1 MPSATARRRHAQ
13 VMTSAADDNLRP
25 LLQAVHPARLAAA
38 VDYAMDW
45 DDLTVPLARECPPE
59 PTLTMACL
67 GRQGSWGNAVLQY
80 VFLRCFSRAHGF
92 RWQTPRWI
100 GNDILGPTGPAI
112 DFRAPAVVGDG
123 VSTHCAVYD
132 RQLPFDRDLLR
143 ATHLAATSGRRYF
156 LLREPAL
163 AGPPAEPWP
172 FTHADLEGF
181 FFVAGHEL
189 APHREL
195 VRSLFRPLPAIE
207 QRVGAAV
214 EALRRGAETLVGIH
228 VRRSDFLTLGLRQ
241 GFELLTPTATLLA
254 WLDGLWPTLRQ
265 PRLVVCTD
273 SPAEVLPAFARFA
286 PLTARDVGCDLSD
299 LVGHDG
305 HAWSRADHGV
315 ARAAGFFPDWSVL
328 TRCDVLAVSNSSFS
342 YSAALMNERAQRFV
356 RPTFPHGDLQPFDPW
371 DAEPLLF
378 LPKARSL
385 PGLAMQRLRLTRRGL
400 RGEPRRYWRRSVRR
414 IAGDLLWVL
423 AWRAFTCYRLKGAG
437 RLTKELLSPG
447 FYWQLERKYMAS
459 ANGGPL
465 SR

>member
-1 MPSATARRRHAQ
+1 M
-13 VMTSAADDNLRP
+13 
-25 LLQAVHPARLAAA
+25 RLPAA

-45 DDLTVPLARECPPE
+45 DELTVPLARECPPE

-80 VFLRCFSRAHGF
+80 VFLRCFSQAHGF

-100 GNDILGPTGPAI
+100 GNDILGPTGPPI

-143 ATHLAATSGRRYF
+143 AAHLAATSGRRYF

-163 AGPPAEPWP
+163 DGRRDETGTFTWP

-181 FFVAGHEL
+181 FFVPGREL

-195 VRSLFRPLPAIE
+195 VRSLFRPLSSIAGRLDAAI
-207 QRVGAAV
+207 A
-214 EALRRGAETLVGIH
+214 ALRQGAETLVGIH

-241 GFELLTPTATLLA
+241 GFELLTPAATYLA
-254 WLDGLWPTLRQ
+254 WLDGIWPSLPR

-273 SPAEVLPAFARFA
+273 SPEEVLPAFARFA
-286 PLTARDVGCDLSD
+286 PLTPRDVGCDLSD
-299 LVGHDG
+299 LVGKEG
-305 HAWSRADHGV
+305 PEWSRADHGV
-315 ARAAGFFPDWSVL
+315 ARAAGFFPDWYAL
-328 TRCDVLAVSNSSFS
+328 TQCDVLAISNSSFS
-342 YSAALMNERAQRFV
+342 YSAALMNERAQRLV
-356 RPTFPHGDLQPFDPW
+356 RPTFPRGDLQPFDPW

-378 LPKARSL
+378 LPPARSL
-385 PGLAMQRLRLTRRGL
+385 PGLAVQRLRLTRSGL

-423 AWRAFTCYRLKGAG
+423 AWRAFTCYRLQGAG
-437 RLTKELLSPG
+437 RLTRELLSPG
-447 FYWQLERKYMAS
+447 FYWQLERKYMTTALRSPRS
-459 ANGGPL
+459 ATSTTPPRRG
-465 SR
+465 R